1 MSYRFRNKAL
11 PLIEQMLRDGKI
23 PFICGGTNYYI
34 ESLLWKILIDEETP
48 FLLDRK
54 RRESGSDDNR
64 KRLKTGDESEVNEL
78 DAGKIGDID
87 LAHIDFENDDETIP
101 TEQLFQYIEKVK
113 KVISYYIYYPLKI

>member
-78 DAGKIGDID
+78 DAGKLGDID
-87 LAHIDFENDDETIP
+87 LTHIDFENDDETIP
-101 TEQLFQYIEKVK
+101 TEQLFQYIEKV
-113 KVISYYIYYPLKI
+113 ISYYIYYLLKL